1 MTDLS
6 FQGSSCSQQNNYI
19 RLLKEAYPTC
29 ERPTAVNAGTITPYV
44 SGLTT
49 KSYTLSSLTPET
61 DYQVGVQTDCGGG
74 DLSLWRRPTFTTTEV
89 TPTPSA
95 LACTGYTATTATLSW
110 TENGEATAWQ
120 VSVLSGSAAE
130 TIVEADSNP
139 FTVTGLTEDA
149 IYTFKVRATKDGLT
163 SHWTDAV
170 SVQPTDKLCL
180 GWEGTTSHS
189 SLPYNSQTNY
199 TLSQQIYTTAELG
212 TTPCSFTSVDFL
224 LKGDIALKRTL
235 DIYMV
240 QTDKTTFDSSSDWIT
255 FTTDDRVFS
264 GEVQTVKNAWTSIA
278 FDTPFMYDGLHNV
291 VLIVYDKTNYQHS
304 SISWATYS
312 TDDSYQALYG
322 TITFTTR
329 ANPAPAFLQTNI
341 VGPYTAEI
349 EWSDWGDAEAW
360 QLCVNGDEENL
371 IDVTEEGY
379 TLTGLTPETEYT
391 VKVRGVIA
399 TDDVVI
405 MAAAVIPA
413 GVTAWARNITIEGMD
428 NGGGEIM
435 ARAMTPQH
443 TPVAASMPSI
453 TLKDGGQ
460 LRHATNSLHVIIEK
474 NIGGYGDSSAGGYH
488 LLAPP
493 THDYSTDVDGMTEG
507 DYDLYEFTE
516 APTDGLE
523 WRNFKAQSFW
533 LFNNNESGYLY
544 ANSTDRV
551 LAFNGESNMTASGA
565 TSYSIVSVINDV
577 APFTSGWRIFG
588 NTSTA
593 NAYVDF
599 GDIYNDAGSYN
610 SALAEILDGK
620 ITDITLQGRTL
631 YKDGEWNT
639 ICLPFNVVLEGSPL
653 EGYDE
658 ADAATRDITAPVF
671 TDVTV
676 VSGLPADRTITKA
689 DGHVKF
695 IGYYDAFNINPTDNA
710 DIYYM
715 TAGNTLKHTGKTRTL
730 KACRAYFQFSENI
743 VNSSRQFVLDFGD
756 DSTTGVSEMRNEE
769 GEMRGGDEEMR
780 NGGEWYTI
788 GGVKLDRQPTKKGV
802 YIHHGRK
809 EVVK

>member
-1 MTDLS
+1 M
-6 FQGSSCSQQNNYI
+6 
-19 RLLKEAYPTC
+19 
-29 ERPTAVNAGTITPYV
+29 
-44 SGLTT
+44 
-49 KSYTLSSLTPET
+49 
-61 DYQVGVQTDCGGG
+61 
-74 DLSLWRRPTFTTTEV
+74 
-89 TPTPSA
+89 
-95 LACTGYTATTATLSW
+95 
-110 TENGEATAWQ
+110 
-120 VSVLSGSAAE
+120 LSGSAAE

-322 TITFTTR
+322 PITFTTR

-349 EWSDWGDAEAW
+349 EWSDWGDAGAW

-577 APFTSGWRIFG
+577 ASFTSGWRIFG

-599 GDIYNDAGSYN
+599 GDIYNDDDGNFVPAISNFYKMNDAGDGFTLFKDYVEVAPGEAVFVQTFATGRLRWSYDPLYEEAPVAEEGTYSMPPLPQHALTTHQDANVLLADAGSYN